1 MSDGVGAQGI
11 ALPYSLTDV
20 TGARTLGCSC
30 RAAGYL
36 RTDHQSSGGGGPR
49 NPDRRSQDKG
59 RDVRGGGRSGA
70 ARQINA
76 PKRGAANGR
85 SLRDATTH
93 CTNNT
98 SRDVRAPGT

>member
-1 MSDGVGAQGI
+1 MSDVVGTQAI
-11 ALPYSLTDV
+11 VRPCRLSCVAR
-20 TGARTLGCSC
+20 ARTLGCFC
-30 RAAGYL
+30 AAAGYL
-36 RTDHQSSGGGGPR
+36 RTDHQSDGGGGPR
-49 NPDRRSQDKG
+49 NPDRRLQDKG

-76 PKRGAANGR
+76 PTRGAANGR